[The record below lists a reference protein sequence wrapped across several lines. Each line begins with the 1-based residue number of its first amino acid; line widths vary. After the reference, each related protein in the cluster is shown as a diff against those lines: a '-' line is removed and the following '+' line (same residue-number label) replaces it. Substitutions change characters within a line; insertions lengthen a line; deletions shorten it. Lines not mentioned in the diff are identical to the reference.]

1 MEGRAPGERP
11 REGEV
16 IPVEWRRKHVLG
28 LADFS
33 EEEIGFVI
41 DTARSMEDVLTRDI
55 KKVPALRGKTV
66 VNLFFEASTRTRTSF
81 EIAGKRLSADV
92 VNFSSAVSS
101 VAKGETLLDTAM
113 NINAMKPSIIVMRHP
128 ASGAAYFLSRH
139 VSCSVINAGDGSNE
153 HPTQGLLDLYS
164 IIKVKEKVKGLK
176 IAIIGDILH
185 SRVVRSNLHSL
196 GRMGA
201 DLWLCGPGSLVPRE
215 MGRSGATVTNDI
227 REAVRDADVVMM
239 LRIQLE
245 RQKSAY
251 FPSLR
256 EYARKYGLNS
266 EVFSLARNDAVIM
279 HPGPIN
285 RGVELSDELA
295 DSAHSIILNQ
305 VESGVAIRMA
315 VLYLLAGGHN
325 AAAR

>member
-1 MEGRAPGERP
+1 MD
-11 REGEV
+11 
-16 IPVEWRRKHVLG
+16 WKRRHVLG
-28 LADFS
+28 LADFRP
-33 EEEIGFVI
+33 EEMEFVV
-41 DTARSMEDVLTRDI
+41 DTARSMEEIMTRDI

-92 VNFSSAVSS
+92 VNFSSSTSS
-101 VAKGETLLDTAM
+101 VTKGETLLDTAK
-113 NINAMKPSIIVMRHP
+113 NIEAMKPNILVLRHH
-128 ASGAAYFLSRH
+128 ASGAPHFLSRF
-139 VSCSVINAGDGSNE
+139 VSCSIINAGDGANE
-153 HPTQGLLDLYS
+153 HPSQGLLDLYT
-164 IIKVKEKVKGLK
+164 ILKAKGKINGLK

-185 SRVVRSNLHSL
+185 SRVVRSDLHSL

-201 DLWLCGPGSLVPRE
+201 NLWLCGPATMVPRE
-215 MGRSGATVTNDI
+215 MERTGAKVTYDI

-245 RQKSAY
+245 RQKTAY

-256 EYARKYGLNS
+256 EYSRRFGLNR
-266 EVFSLARNDAVIM
+266 EVFSLAREDAVIM

-295 DSAHSIILNQ
+295 DCAQSRVLNQ

-315 VLYLLAGGHN
+315 LLYLLAGGHD
-325 AAAR
+325 AAH

>member
-1 MEGRAPGERP
+1 MEGGAEREHPGERGVNP
-11 REGEV
+11 M
-16 IPVEWRRKHVLG
+16 EWRRKHVLG

-33 EEEIGFVI
+33 TEEIEFVV
-41 DTARSMEDVLTRDI
+41 DTARSMEEVLTRDI

-81 EIAGKRLSADV
+81 EMAGKHLSADV
-92 VNFSSAVSS
+92 VNFSSTVSS
-101 VAKGETLLDTAM
+101 VSKGETLLDTAR
-113 NINAMKPSIIVMRHP
+113 NINAMKPNIIVMRHP
-128 ASGAAYFLSRH
+128 ASGAAHFLSRH

-153 HPTQGLLDLYS
+153 HPSQGLLDLYA
-164 IIKVKEKVKGLK
+164 ILKAKEKINGLK

-201 DLWLCGPGSLVPRE
+201 DLWLCGPSSLVPKE
-215 MGRSGATVTNDI
+215 MGRAGANLTSDI

-239 LRIQLE
+239 LRIQRE
-245 RQKSAY
+245 RQKTAY

-256 EYARKYGLNS
+256 EYSRTYGLNRAI
-266 EVFSLARNDAVIM
+266 FSLARKDAVIM

-295 DSAHSIILNQ
+295 DSSQSIILNQ
-305 VESGVAIRMA
+305 VEAGVAIRMA
-315 VLYLLAGGHN
+315 LLYLLAGGHN
-325 AAAR
+325 ASH

>member
-1 MEGRAPGERP
+1 M
-11 REGEV
+11 
-16 IPVEWRRKHVLG
+16 EWRRKHVLG

-33 EEEIGFVI
+33 REEMEFVI

-81 EIAGKRLSADV
+81 EIAGKRLSADM
-92 VNFSSAVSS
+92 VNFSATVSS
-101 VAKGETLLDTAM
+101 VAKGETLLDTAR
-113 NINAMKPSIIVMRHP
+113 NIDSMKPNIIVIRHP
-128 ASGAAYFLSRH
+128 ASGAAHFLSRY

-164 IIKVKEKVKGLK
+164 ILKVKDSVKGLK
-176 IAIIGDILH
+176 ISIIGDILH

-201 DLWLCGPGSLVPRE
+201 DLWLCGPATLVPKE
-215 MGRSGATVTNDI
+215 MGRAGATITYDI

-245 RQKSAY
+245 RQKTSY

-256 EYARKYGLNS
+256 EYSRKYGLNS
-266 EVFSLARNDAVIM
+266 EIFSIAKKDAVIM

-295 DSAHSIILNQ
+295 DSSQSIILNQ
-305 VESGVAIRMA
+305 VESGVAVRMA
-315 VLYLLAGGHN
+315 LLYLLAGGHN
-325 AAAR
+325 AAH

>member
-1 MEGRAPGERP
+1 MR
-11 REGEV
+11 
-16 IPVEWRRKHVLG
+16 WRRRHVLG
-28 LADFS
+28 LSDFS
-33 EEEIGFVI
+33 ADEIEFVI
-41 DTARSMEDVLTRDI
+41 DTARSMEEVLSRDI

-92 VNFSSAVSS
+92 VNFSASTSS
-101 VAKGETLLDTAM
+101 VTKGETLLDTAR
-113 NINAMKPSIIVMRHP
+113 NIEAMKPDILVMRHE
-128 ASGAAYFLSRH
+128 ASGAPHFLARH

-153 HPTQGLLDLYS
+153 HPTQGLLDLFT
-164 IIKVKEKVKGLK
+164 IMKAKGKVLGLK
-176 IAIIGDILH
+176 IAIVGDILH
-185 SRVVRSNLHSL
+185 SRVVRSGLHSL

-201 DLWLCGPGSLVPRE
+201 DLWLCGPSTLLPRE
-215 MGRSGATVTNDI
+215 MQRTGAKVTWDI

-256 EYARKYGLNS
+256 EYSRQFGLNRS
-266 EVFSLARNDAVIM
+266 LFSLAKPDAIIM
-279 HPGPIN
+279 HPGPVN

-295 DSAHSIILNQ
+295 DSAQSVILDQ
-305 VESGVAIRMA
+305 VESGVAVRMA
-315 VLYLLAGGHN
+315 LLYLIAGGHD
-325 AAAR
+325 ASR

>member
-1 MEGRAPGERP
+1 M
-11 REGEV
+11 
-16 IPVEWRRKHVLG
+16 EWRRRHVLG

-33 EEEIGFVI
+33 TEEIEFVV

-92 VNFSSAVSS
+92 VNFSSSVSS
-101 VAKGETLLDTAM
+101 VSKGETLLDTAK
-113 NINAMKPSIIVMRHP
+113 NIDAMKPNIIVVRHP
-128 ASGAAYFLSRH
+128 ASGAAHFLSRF

-153 HPTQGLLDLYS
+153 HPSQGLLDLYS
-164 IIKVKEKVKGLK
+164 ILKAKNQIMGLK

-201 DLWLCGPGSLVPRE
+201 DLWLCGPGTLVPKE
-215 MGRSGATVTNDI
+215 MERTGVTVTHDI

-245 RQKSAY
+245 RQKTAY

-256 EYARKYGLNS
+256 EYARKYGLS
-266 EVFSLARNDAVIM
+266 RSVFSLAKDDAVIM

-285 RGVELSDELA
+285 RGVELSDDLA
-295 DSAHSIILNQ
+295 DCSQSIILDQ

-315 VLYLLAGGHN
+315 LLYLLAGGLH
-325 AAAR
+325 AAH

>member
-1 MEGRAPGERP
+1 MNRM
-11 REGEV
+11 
-16 IPVEWRRKHVLG
+16 EWRRKHVLG

-33 EEEIGFVI
+33 TEEIEFVV
-41 DTARSMEDVLTRDI
+41 DTARSMEEVLTRDI

-92 VNFSSAVSS
+92 VNFSSTSSS
-101 VAKGETLLDTAM
+101 VAKGETLLDTAR
-113 NINAMKPSIIVMRHP
+113 NIDAMRPNIIVMRHP
-128 ASGAAYFLSRH
+128 ASGAAHFLARH
-139 VSCSVINAGDGSNE
+139 VSCSVVNAGDGSNE
-153 HPTQGLLDLYS
+153 HPTQGLLDLFT
-164 IIKVKEKVKGLK
+164 ILKAKGKINGIK
-176 IAIIGDILH
+176 ISIIGDILH

-201 DLWLCGPGSLVPRE
+201 DLWLCGPSTLLPRE
-215 MGRSGATVTNDI
+215 MAQGGAKVTNDI

-245 RQKSAY
+245 RQKTAY
-251 FPSLR
+251 FPSIR
-256 EYARKYGLNS
+256 EYSRTYGLNS
-266 EVFSLARNDAVIM
+266 GIFSLAKKDAVIM

-295 DSAHSIILNQ
+295 DSAQSIILNQ
-305 VESGVAIRMA
+305 VETGVAIRMA
-315 VLYLLAGGHN
+315 LLYLLAGGHN
-325 AAAR
+325 AAH

>member
-1 MEGRAPGERP
+1 M
-11 REGEV
+11 
-16 IPVEWRRKHVLG
+16 EWRRRHVLG

-33 EEEIGFVI
+33 SEEIEFVI
-41 DTARSMEDVLTRDI
+41 DTAKSMEEVLTRDI

-92 VNFSSAVSS
+92 VNFSFSSSSA
-101 VAKGETLLDTAM
+101 AKGESLLDTAK
-113 NINAMKPSIIVMRHP
+113 NIDAMKPNILVMRHP
-128 ASGAAYFLSRH
+128 ASGASHFLSRH
-139 VSCSVINAGDGSNE
+139 VSCSVVNAGDGTNE
-153 HPTQGLLDLYS
+153 HPSQGLLDLYT
-164 IIKVKEKVKGLK
+164 ILKVKKKIKGLN

-185 SRVVRSNLHSL
+185 SRVVRSDLHSL

-201 DLWLCGPGSLVPRE
+201 KIRLCGPPTLVPKE
-215 MGRSGATVTNDI
+215 MERTGALVTWDL
-227 REAVRDADVVMM
+227 REAVKDADVVMM

-256 EYARKYGLNS
+256 EYSRRFGLNR
-266 EVFSLARNDAVIM
+266 EVFSLAKEDAVIM

-285 RGVELSDELA
+285 RGVELSDDLA
-295 DSAHSIILNQ
+295 DCAQSIVLNQ
-305 VESGVAIRMA
+305 VESGVAVRMA
-315 VLYLLAGGHN
+315 LLYLLAGGQD
-325 AAAR
+325 AAH

>member
-1 MEGRAPGERP
+1 M
-11 REGEV
+11 
-16 IPVEWRRKHVLG
+16 EWRRKHVLG

-33 EEEIGFVI
+33 TEEIEFVI
-41 DTARSMEDVLTRDI
+41 DTARSMEEVLTRDI

-92 VNFSSAVSS
+92 VNFSSSVSS
-101 VAKGETLLDTAM
+101 VAKGETLLDTAK
-113 NINAMKPSIIVMRHP
+113 NIDAMKPNIVVMRHP
-128 ASGAAYFLSRH
+128 ASGAAHFLARH
-139 VSCSVINAGDGSNE
+139 LSCSVINAGDGSNE
-153 HPTQGLLDLYS
+153 HPSQGLLDLYT
-164 IIKVKEKVKGLK
+164 ILKVKGKIKGLK
-176 IAIIGDILH
+176 ISIIGDILH

-201 DLWLCGPGSLVPRE
+201 DLWLCGPSTLVPRE
-215 MGRSGATVTNDI
+215 MGRTGANLTNDI

-245 RQKSAY
+245 RQKTSY
-251 FPSLR
+251 FPSIR
-256 EYARKYGLNS
+256 EYSRMYGLNR
-266 EVFSLARNDAVIM
+266 EVFSLAKKDAVIM

-295 DSAHSIILNQ
+295 DSPQSIVLNQ
-305 VESGVAIRMA
+305 VETGVAIRMA
-315 VLYLLAGGHN
+315 LLYLLAGGHH
-325 AAAR
+325 AAH

>member
-1 MEGRAPGERP
+1 VEGCSTGDSP

-16 IPVEWRRKHVLG
+16 TSMEWRRKHVLG

-33 EEEIGFVI
+33 AEEIEFVI

-92 VNFSSAVSS
+92 VNFSSSVSS
-101 VAKGETLLDTAM
+101 VAKGETLLDTAK
-113 NINAMKPSIIVMRHP
+113 NINAMMPSIIIMRHP
-128 ASGAAYFLSRH
+128 ASGAAQFLSRY

-164 IIKVKEKVKGLK
+164 IVKSKDKVKDLK

-185 SRVVRSNLHSL
+185 SRVARSNLHSL

-201 DLWLCGPGSLVPRE
+201 DIWLCGPGTLVPKE

-245 RQKSAY
+245 RQKTAY

-256 EYARKYGLNS
+256 EYARNYGLDS
-266 EVFSLARNDAVIM
+266 EVFSLARNDAIIM

-295 DSAHSIILNQ
+295 DSSHSIILNQ
-305 VESGVAIRMA
+305 VESGVAVRMA
-315 VLYLLAGGHN
+315 LLYLLAGGHN
-325 AAAR
+325 AAR